1 MVKNCGNGGR
11 KHRATCKS
19 GQTENNRELLFK
31 DPNEQ
36 DYARVSQMLGNNR
49 CKVKLEGDKVER
61 IAIICGRMRKKH
73 IHNIV
78 TNDLVLVSFR
88 EYQEDKVDII
98 HVYTTDELR
107 QLIAYGEI
115 SCDTDVKDLENIIFS
130 NI

>member
-1 MVKNCGNGGR
+1 
-11 KHRATCKS
+11 
-19 GQTENNRELLFK
+19 
-31 DPNEQ
+31 
-36 DYARVSQMLGNNR
+36 MLGNNR
-49 CKVKLEGDKVER
+49 CKVKLEGDQVEK
-61 IAIICGRMRKKH
+61 IAIICGRMRKKQ
-73 IHNIV
+73 IHKIV

-98 HVYTTDELR
+98 HVYTTDEMK